1 MLRALIV
8 PASSAEREDGV
19 GRLPDECA
27 VLIWNCLTLAER
39 MHISAQSVAG
49 RCGAPP
55 VVHLAVAANRLSQA
69 LVAQKTGTDARE
81 VRALTE
87 LVGNSRESLR
97 LHFPVCVSL
106 VCGLMRSPKTSTNT
120 RQCAVGCAG
129 WLLGNP
135 RRLCEIFGEYDCN
148 IEQPAVLEP
157 ALESLAWATS
167 QDSLRNHAVQVL
179 VGVMRAVVAGVG
191 AAVPVSAGGVTDN
204 PASAS
209 QLGPWA
215 TAWAEQQR
223 LGSEA
228 KGQINAFNCEP
239 EVWWCACKDANCDAD
254 KAARFLFRNRLALDD
269 QKLGH
274 FLGQHGDVLA
284 AYLGQFDLK
293 GRAMVPAFSRVL
305 QGMRLPGEAQQIDRF
320 CEHFGT
326 AWGQAN
332 KINPEAAYIFAFS
345 LIMLSTDLH
354 RTTCRSHGHM
364 TLAQFEKSL
373 RGALPRKS
381 RIKNKMIREAYSAIK
396 VDPLWA
402 RRQGDSEESPH
413 EICKQLR
420 QSLHQPQPLAKQQWL
435 GQSPVGM
442 QDLWRALWSA
452 CWGPMLGAFS
462 AGAHGAGEDET
473 LHEMGLR
480 GLQLCCQVAT
490 MLQEVEQAQAFG
502 TALQQL
508 SGSRCC

>member
-8 PASSAEREDGV
+8 PASSGEWEDGG

-27 VLIWNCLTLAER
+27 VLIWSCLTLAEQMR
-39 MHISAQSVAG
+39 ISGLSVAG
-49 RCGAPP
+49 RHGAPP
-55 VVHLAVAANRLSQA
+55 VVHLAVVANRLSQA
-69 LVAQKTGTDARE
+69 LASPTAGTDVRE
-81 VRALTE
+81 MRALTE
-87 LVGNSRESLR
+87 LAGNSRESLR
-97 LHFPVCVSL
+97 FHFPACVSF
-106 VCGLMRSPKTSTNT
+106 VCGLMRSPKTCTNT

-135 RRLCEIFGEYDCN
+135 RRLCEVFAEYDCN
-148 IEQPAVLEP
+148 VDQPAVLES

-167 QDSLRNHAVQVL
+167 HDSLRCHAVRVL
-179 VGVMRAVVAGVG
+179 VGIARAVAAGV
-191 AAVPVSAGGVTDN
+191 AAAMPVSAGGMTDN

-239 EVWWCACKDANCDAD
+239 EVWWRACNDANCDAD
-254 KAARFLFRNRLALDD
+254 HAARFLFRNRSAMDE

-274 FLGQHGDVLA
+274 FLGQHGDVLE
-284 AYLGQFDLK
+284 AYLRHFDLK
-293 GRAMVPAFSRVL
+293 GLAIVPAFSRVL
-305 QGMRLPGEAQQIDRF
+305 QGMQLPGEAQQIDRF
-320 CEHFGT
+320 CERFGT

-332 KINPEAAYIFAFS
+332 KINSEAAYIFAFS

-354 RTTCRSHGHM
+354 RTTCRSQGHM

-381 RIKNKMIREAYSAIK
+381 RVKNKMIRDAYTAIK
-396 VDPLWA
+396 IDPLWA
-402 RRQGDSEESPH
+402 RRQGDGEESPR
-413 EICKQLR
+413 EICKRLR
-420 QSLHQPQPLAKQQWL
+420 QALHRSQPWAKQQRL

-452 CWGPMLGAFS
+452 CWGPLLGAFS
-462 AGAHGAGEDET
+462 AGAHGAGKDAT

-508 SGSRCC
+508 SGSHCC

>member
-1 MLRALIV
+1 MLRALVV

-19 GRLPDECA
+19 GRLPEECA
-27 VLIWNCLTLAER
+27 VLISSCLTLVEKMR
-39 MHISAQSVAG
+39 ISAQSVTG
-49 RCGAPP
+49 RLRAPP

-69 LVAQKTGTDARE
+69 LVAPTPGTEATE
-81 VRALTE
+81 VRAFTE
-87 LVGNSRESLR
+87 LVGNSRESLQM
-97 LHFPVCVSL
+97 HFPACVSL
-106 VCGLMRSPKTSTNT
+106 VCGLIRSPKTCTST

-148 IEQPAVLEP
+148 VQQPAVLEST
-157 ALESLAWATS
+157 LESLAWAAS
-167 QDSLRNHAVQVL
+167 QDSLRRHAVKVL
-179 VGVMRAVVAGVG
+179 VGIARAVAAGVC
-191 AAVPVSAGGVTDN
+191 AAVPVSAGEVTDN
-204 PASAS
+204 PVSAP

-239 EVWWCACKDANCDAD
+239 EVWWQACNDANCDAN
-254 KAARFLFRNRLALDD
+254 KAARFLFGNRLALDD
-269 QKLGH
+269 QKLGN
-274 FLGQHGDVLA
+274 FLGQHGEVLA
-284 AYLGQFDLK
+284 AYLQQFDLK
-293 GRAMVPAFSRVL
+293 GLAMVPAFSRVL

-320 CEHFGT
+320 CERFGT
-326 AWGQAN
+326 AWGEAN
-332 KINPEAAYIFAFS
+332 GINPEAAYIFAFS

-354 RTTCRSHGHM
+354 KTACKSYGHM

-381 RIKNKMIREAYSAIK
+381 RIKNKMIREAYSTIK

-402 RRQGDSEESPH
+402 RRQCDGEESPR
-413 EICKQLR
+413 EICKRLQK
-420 QSLHQPQPLAKQQWL
+420 SLHLSQPLAKQPWL
-435 GQSPVGM
+435 GQSIVGM
-442 QDLWRALWSA
+442 QDLWQALWSA
-452 CWGPMLGAFS
+452 CWGPLLGAFS
-462 AGAHGAGEDET
+462 AGAHGAGQDET
-473 LHEMGLR
+473 LHEMALR

-502 TALQQL
+502 AALQQL
-508 SGSRCC
+508 SVSR